1 MRSPVTNT
9 RAVAARWAGRT
20 DSRARSHN
28 GAIYF
33 EGPEIYSYGPHH
45 LIGVI
50 VPVSDFF
57 EGPKGFGF
65 VVLVNSDKASV
76 TTSRHTGICAGEA
89 ARIYGTGR
97 VIRVDGLTD
106 KARKMNF
113 RDCQNESPETNLKR
127 LAAVFSSEFVERLS
141 DLLPAVERLSDLR
154 PAALSDCA

>member
-1 MRSPVTNT
+1 MRSPVTDT
-9 RAVAARWAGRT
+9 RTVAARWAGRT
-20 DSRARSHN
+20 APRARSNN
-28 GAIYF
+28 GALYF
-33 EGPEIYSYGPHH
+33 EGPEVYSYGPHH

-76 TTSRHTGICAGEA
+76 TTSKHTGICAGEA
-89 ARIYGTGR
+89 ARVYGSAR
-97 VIRVDGLTD
+97 VLKVEGLTE

-141 DLLPAVERLSDLR
+141 DLRPADLPAR
-154 PAALSDCA
+154 A